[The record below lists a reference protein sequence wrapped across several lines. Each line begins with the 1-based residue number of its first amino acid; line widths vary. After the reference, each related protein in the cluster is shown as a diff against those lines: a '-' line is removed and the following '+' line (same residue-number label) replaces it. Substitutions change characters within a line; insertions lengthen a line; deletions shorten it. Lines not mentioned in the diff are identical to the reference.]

1 MLDMMS
7 RCNQLLYAFCHC
19 EKDDILISFRRG
31 EIMGKSFRGGIH
43 PDDQKRYT
51 ASKPIEVAPVPEK
64 VIIPVRQHIGA
75 PCSPIVKVG
84 DLVKK
89 GQVIAEAQAFVSSP
103 IHAST
108 SGKVVEIAEYPH
120 PGFGMCMAVVI
131 ESDGQDEWVEGLPLN
146 RDWKT
151 LETKEIKEI
160 IRQSGVVGMGGATFP
175 THIKMSPPAEK
186 PIDTFIL
193 NGAECEP
200 FLTADH
206 RVMLEQSDKIV
217 TGMQIAMKVLGVS
230 KGYIGIEENKPDAIK
245 ALTEACNG
253 IDGLE
258 VVSLQTKYPQGAE
271 KTLISVIC
279 GTEVPSGG
287 LPMDV
292 GVVVQNVGTAVAIAD
307 AVEKGIPLIER
318 VTTVTGG
325 AVAEPKNVL
334 FRIGTTFAAAV
345 ALCGG
350 FAVQPV
356 KVIMGGPMMGM
367 AQRTLDVPIIKGT
380 SGILVLSESDV
391 NISPE
396 RPCIRCGR
404 CVDICPMGLVPS
416 MLSILSQR
424 GAYVVAKEQYNLFD
438 CVECGS
444 CVYVCPAKRNIVHY
458 VKLAKA
464 QNATL
469 AAKK

>member
-1 MLDMMS
+1 M
-7 RCNQLLYAFCHC
+7 A
-19 EKDDILISFRRG
+19 
-31 EIMGKSFRGGIH
+31 KSFRGGVH
-43 PDDQKRYT
+43 PDDRKRYT
-51 ASKPIEVAPVPEK
+51 ATKPIEIAPIPEK

-75 PCSPIVKVG
+75 PCSSTVKVG

-120 PGFGMCMAVVI
+120 PVFGTCLSVVI
-131 ESDGQDEWVEGLPLN
+131 ESDGQDEWVEGLPLQ

-151 LETKEIKEI
+151 LEITEIKEI
-160 IRQSGVVGMGGATFP
+160 IRQTGMVGMGGATFP
-175 THIKMSPPAEK
+175 THVKMAPPAEK
-186 PIDTFIL
+186 PIHTFIL

-206 RVMLEQSDKIV
+206 RVMLEQSERVV
-217 TGMQIAMKVLGVS
+217 TGVQIAMKVLGVT
-230 KGYIGIEENKPDAIK
+230 KGYIGIEENKPDAIAAMNK
-245 ALTEACNG
+245 ACSG
-253 IDGLE
+253 ITGLE
-258 VVSLQTKYPQGAE
+258 VVALQTKYPQGAE
-271 KTLISVIC
+271 KTLIGVIC
-279 GTEVPSGG
+279 GTDVPTGG

-292 GVVVQNVGTAVAIAD
+292 GVVVQNVGTVVAIAD

-325 AVAEPKNVL
+325 AVVNPKNL
-334 FRIGTTFAAAV
+334 LLRIGTTFSQAA

-350 FAVQPV
+350 FTEVPA

-380 SGILVLSESDV
+380 SGILALSQTDV
-391 NISPE
+391 NIGPE

-404 CVDICPMGLVPS
+404 CVDACPMGLIPS
-416 MLSILSQR
+416 MLSIVGER
-424 GAYVVAKEQYNLFD
+424 GLFQVAKEEYDLLD

-458 VKLAKA
+458 IKLSKA
-464 QNATL
+464 QNA
-469 AAKK
+469 AVAVKK

>member
-1 MLDMMS
+1 M
-7 RCNQLLYAFCHC
+7 A
-19 EKDDILISFRRG
+19 
-31 EIMGKSFRGGIH
+31 KSFRGGIH
-43 PDDQKRYT
+43 PNDRKRYT
-51 ASKPIEVAPVPEK
+51 AGKAIEVASIPNK

-75 PCSPIVKVG
+75 PCSAIVKVG

-108 SGKVVEIAEYPH
+108 SGKVVEIAAYPH
-120 PGFGMCMAVVI
+120 PVFGSCMAVVI

-151 LETKEIKEI
+151 LEVTAIKDI
-160 IRQSGVVGMGGATFP
+160 IRQAGMVGMGGATFP
-175 THIKMSPPAEK
+175 THIKMAPPAEK
-186 PIDTFIL
+186 PIHTFIL

-200 FLTADH
+200 YLTADH
-206 RVMLEQSDKIV
+206 RVMLEQTERIV

-230 KGYIGIEENKPDAIK
+230 KGYIGIEENKPDAIDALRK
-245 ALTEACNG
+245 ACSAVS
-253 IDGLE
+253 GLE
-258 VVSLQTKYPQGAE
+258 VVALQTKYPQGAE
-271 KTLISVIC
+271 KTLISVVC
-279 GTEVPSGG
+279 GTDVPSGG

-292 GVVVQNVGTAVAIAD
+292 GVVVQNVSTVVAIAD
-307 AVEKGIPLIER
+307 AVQKGIPLIER

-325 AVAEPKNVL
+325 AIAEPKNML

-345 ALCGG
+345 AACGG
-350 FAVQPV
+350 LSQQPV

-367 AQRTLDVPIIKGT
+367 AQSTLDVPIIKGT
-380 SGILVLSESDV
+380 SGILVLSETDV
-391 NISPE
+391 NVGPE
-396 RPCIRCGR
+396 RSCIRCGR
-404 CVDICPMGLVPS
+404 CVDACPMGLVPS
-416 MLSILSQR
+416 MLSVLSER
-424 GAYVVAKEQYNLFD
+424 GVHGVAKEEYDLLD

-458 VKLAKA
+458 VKLSKA
-464 QNATL
+464 QNAAM

>member
-1 MLDMMS
+1 M
-7 RCNQLLYAFCHC
+7 A
-19 EKDDILISFRRG
+19 
-31 EIMGKSFRGGIH
+31 KSFRGGIH
-43 PDDQKRYT
+43 PNDRKRYT
-51 ASKPIEVAPVPEK
+51 ANKAIEVASIPNK

-108 SGKVVEIAEYPH
+108 SGKVVEVAAYPH
-120 PGFGMCMAVVI
+120 PVFGSCMAVVI

-151 LETKEIKEI
+151 LDVTEIKEI
-160 IRQSGVVGMGGATFP
+160 IRQSGMVGMGGATFP
-175 THIKMSPPAEK
+175 THIKMAPPAEK
-186 PIDTFIL
+186 PIHTFIL

-206 RVMLEQSDKIV
+206 RVMLEQTDRIV
-217 TGMQIAMKVLGVS
+217 TGMQIAMKVLGVT
-230 KGYIGIEENKPDAIK
+230 KGYIGIEENKPDAIDALRK
-245 ALTEACNG
+245 ACSAVS
-253 IDGLE
+253 GLE
-258 VVSLQTKYPQGAE
+258 VVALQTKYPQGAE
-271 KTLISVIC
+271 KTLISVVT
-279 GTEVPSGG
+279 GTDVPSGG

-292 GVVVQNVGTAVAIAD
+292 GVVVQNVGTVVAIAD
-307 AVEKGIPLIER
+307 AVQKGIPLIER

-325 AVAEPKNVL
+325 ALKEPKNVL
-334 FRIGTTFAAAV
+334 FRIGTTFAGAV
-345 ALCGG
+345 AACGG
-350 FAVQPV
+350 FTQQPV

-367 AQRTLDVPIIKGT
+367 AQSTLDVPIIKGT
-380 SGILVLSESDV
+380 SGILVLSETDV
-391 NISPE
+391 NVGPE
-396 RPCIRCGR
+396 RSCIRCGR
-404 CVDICPMGLVPS
+404 CVDACPMGLVPS
-416 MLSILSQR
+416 MLSVLSER
-424 GAYVVAKEQYNLFD
+424 GVHSVAKEQYDLLD

-458 VKLAKA
+458 VKLSKA
-464 QNATL
+464 QNAAM